1 MMPLRL
7 HNTWTRQVAPFT
19 SRTPGHVGF
28 YSCGPTVYNYAHIG
42 NLRTYIFADL
52 MRRVLEAEGFDVR
65 HVMNITDV
73 GHLTSDAD
81 TGEDKMEKGARQQGR
96 TAWEI
101 AEFYTAAFKQ
111 DLQRLEVLEPT
122 IWCRATDH
130 IPQMIET
137 VRQIEARGFTYQTSD
152 GIYFD
157 TSKMPEYGQLARLDL
172 AGQQAGA
179 RVAVNDEKRN
189 AQDFALWKFSDPAEQ
204 RQMEWESPWGKGF
217 PGWHIECSAMAAEY
231 LGVPF
236 DLHSG
241 GVDHIPVHHTNEI
254 AQTLAATGHLLA
266 DWWVH
271 GEFLVLKDRRMGKS
285 EGNFLTLQSLIDAGY
300 SPMAYR
306 YLTYSAHYRSHL
318 TFTEEGMDG
327 ASSAMRNLH
336 GQFASLP
343 IDASAIADDAALA
356 RFGDALRDD
365 LNAPKALAVV
375 WETIRDA
382 SLSPEIRRATVLRM
396 DAVLPMGLA
405 HVVPEEAPAGPPAE
419 VEALLDR
426 RREARASKNWAASD
440 AIRGEIV
447 ALGWDVRDTA
457 QGQVVSPVGR

>member
-1 MMPLRL
+1 
-7 HNTWTRQVAPFT
+7 
-19 SRTPGHVGF
+19 
-28 YSCGPTVYNYAHIG
+28 
-42 NLRTYIFADL
+42 
-52 MRRVLEAEGFDVR
+52 
-65 HVMNITDV
+65 
-73 GHLTSDAD
+73 
-81 TGEDKMEKGARQQGR
+81 
-96 TAWEI
+96 
-101 AEFYTAAFKQ
+101 
-111 DLQRLEVLEPT
+111 
-122 IWCRATDH
+122 
-130 IPQMIET
+130 
-137 VRQIEARGFTYQTSD
+137 
-152 GIYFD
+152 
-157 TSKMPEYGQLARLDL
+157 
-172 AGQQAGA
+172 
-179 RVAVNDEKRN
+179 
-189 AQDFALWKFSDPAEQ
+189 
-204 RQMEWESPWGKGF
+204 
-217 PGWHIECSAMAAEY
+217 
-231 LGVPF
+231 
-236 DLHSG
+236 
-241 GVDHIPVHHTNEI
+241 
-254 AQTLAATGHLLA
+254 
-266 DWWVH
+266 
-271 GEFLVLKDRRMGKS
+271 MGKS

-382 SLSPEIRRATVLRM
+382 SLSPEIRRATMLRM

-426 RREARASKNWAASD
+426 RREARASKNWEASD